1 MNDDSDEHGRFTR
14 RGQGVLPNPEESISG
29 SDTSSS
35 KAADLVEKEI
45 D

>member
-14 RGQGVLPNPEESISG
+14 RGGVLPNLEESISG

-35 KAADLVEKEI
+35 KVADLVEKEI